1 MMRVV
6 RWTAVIVLL
15 LFLTHSD
22 ALAAK
27 EPREQSWE
35 NLRQLQGGRK
45 VQVVQMNLKSLKGTL
60 LAVSEEA
67 ISLRVKQNEVT
78 VPRPDVLRVS
88 SLEQSKR
95 LRNLLIGAAVGLGV
109 GLGVSLGALAATGG
123 SDDPGVVIAP
133 AIAIG
138 GGVGAGVGAAIPSH
152 RTIYRA
158 KRVGPRK
165 SP

>member
-88 SLEQSKR
+88 SLEQS
-95 LRNLLIGAAVGLGV
+95 
-109 GLGVSLGALAATGG
+109 
-123 SDDPGVVIAP
+123 
-133 AIAIG
+133 IAITKSSNRRSG
-138 GGVGAGVGAAIPSH
+138 RAGCRPWRELGST
-152 RTIYRA
+152 RCNR
-158 KRVGPRK
+158 RFR
-165 SP
+165 